1 MYKIERTKPGNF
13 FNFLLLAKHG
23 HTILKSNQLD
33 SVAAVKREI
42 ESVKI
47 NAMNMSRY
55 ERKTTSDGKFYFNLK
70 NANGTILGKSQMYS
84 SEAGMEN
91 GILAV
96 KDSANADEI
105 QLPT

>member
-1 MYKIERTKPGNF
+1 MYKIERTNPGNF

-23 HTILKSNQLD
+23 HPILKSNQLD

-96 KDSANADEI
+96 KDGANTHEI